1 MEIKPGK
8 FVVLTYDLYAGAG
21 EPEETLMMRATDEMP
36 DQFVFGVD
44 QNILP
49 SMLKR
54 LEGLKQGDKFDFVLS
69 CEEAFGERNEEHVME
84 LDKEIFMVDGKF
96 VFQCL
101 VVGNTVP
108 MLTSEGYRIN
118 GSVLKVTDDKV
129 LMDFNHPLAGENLH
143 YVGMVKLVRDA
154 TEEELHPRHS
164 CGCGCG
170 HDHGSCGDDCGDCCD
185 GCHYIKTYRHI
196 RARAGAWLRP
206 ALIVSY

>member
-96 VFQCL
+96 DDQTVFE
-101 VVGNTVP
+101 GNTVP
-108 MLTSEGYRIN
+108 MMTSEGYRIN

-154 TEEELHPRHS
+154 TEEELHPHHS

-170 HDHGSCGDDCGDCCD
+170 HDHGSCSDGCGDCCD
-185 GCHYIKTYRHI
+185 GCH
-196 RARAGAWLRP
+196 
-206 ALIVSY
+206 